1 MLSYDKVLQC
11 DEEPFDSYIDN
22 AVQSIR
28 NFFHDKR

>member
-1 MLSYDKVLQC
+1 MLSYDKVLRG
-11 DEEPFDSYIDN
+11 DSYIDN